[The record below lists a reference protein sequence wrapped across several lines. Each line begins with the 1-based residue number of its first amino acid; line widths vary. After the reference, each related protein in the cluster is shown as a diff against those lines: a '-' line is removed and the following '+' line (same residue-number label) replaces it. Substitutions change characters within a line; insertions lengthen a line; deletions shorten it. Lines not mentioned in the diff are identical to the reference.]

1 MKKGIILLCI
11 ILCATAVFAGGS
23 QEKSGEVVLQFW
35 GAIPPEQGPQ
45 ELVDNFNKLHEGEIR
60 VEYTRFV
67 NDDGGNTRLETALMA
82 GEVDVFINYPV
93 TSLEKRI
100 NAGLFYPIDEYL
112 ERDGIDLEKDFGP
125 HKYVYNDHYYFI
137 PTYGGPNAYIMYNM
151 DMIEEAGIEFPENWT
166 WEDYCEIAKKLTHG
180 EGDEKVYGASI
191 GSTILNVE
199 WAELAKEA
207 YNGDY
212 MYKPGTTDETNFDAP
227 AFKAAM
233 QMRYQM
239 EVVDQSAIPY
249 MDIKTSKMDVAHQY
263 AQGKVAM
270 VWANY
275 HLRDI
280 KNTED
285 YPHDFKTGFVIAPAF
300 EENQEAI
307 YSGGLREWIGIS
319 PESEHKDEAWEF
331 LKYYATEG
339 YYPMC
344 RSNRIPAW
352 KGADP
357 TVVSD
362 LILGENKEEL
372 FDVAAFEH
380 LLFDEPRLVDL
391 QTTKTEGSSQLA
403 QMMGEEFES
412 VLLGQ
417 KTVDDALVSLKTRG
431 DALLQSL

>member
-112 ERDGIDLEKDFGP
+112 ERDGIDLEKDF
-125 HKYVYNDHYYFI
+125 
-137 PTYGGPNAYIMYNM
+137 
-151 DMIEEAGIEFPENWT
+151 EAGIEFPENWT

-249 MDIKTSKMDVAHQY
+249 MDRVCERIK
-263 AQGKVAM
+263 G
-270 VWANY
+270 
-275 HLRDI
+275 
-280 KNTED
+280 
-285 YPHDFKTGFVIAPAF
+285 IA
-300 EENQEAI
+300 
-307 YSGGLREWIGIS
+307 
-319 PESEHKDEAWEF
+319 
-331 LKYYATEG
+331 
-339 YYPMC
+339 
-344 RSNRIPAW
+344 
-352 KGADP
+352 
-357 TVVSD
+357 
-362 LILGENKEEL
+362 
-372 FDVAAFEH
+372 
-380 LLFDEPRLVDL
+380 
-391 QTTKTEGSSQLA
+391 
-403 QMMGEEFES
+403 
-412 VLLGQ
+412 
-417 KTVDDALVSLKTRG
+417 RG
-431 DALLQSL
+431 CCCCA